1 MTDRLTVSIFG
12 STGSIGVNTVDVLLQ
27 AGGEK
32 SFRVRVLSGGDNVKL
47 LAEQAIQLKAE
58 VVVTVF
64 PHKLEELESYLYG
77 SGIQVL
83 AGKKALVDSASI
95 CAEWTMSAIVGA
107 AGIKV
112 GLKSLEHGGILA
124 LANKETMVCAGDL
137 ANQLAKKYGSK
148 IIPVDSEHS
157 AIFQCLRGEN
167 MKEVE
172 SVTLTASGGP
182 FKSLPIE
189 KLKSVSPEQAA
200 NHPNWSMGKKIS
212 IDSASMFNKGLEVV
226 EAHYLFS
233 LSGHMIKV
241 LIHPE
246 SIIHALVN
254 FVDGSTIA
262 HMSAPDMRS
271 AIAFALNFPN
281 RSYLDVKRMNLLDLS
296 ALTFEKVNFDRW
308 PSLRLAYRVI
318 DFGGSAGVVYN
329 ASKEEA
335 LEAFI
340 NKEIGFLDMY
350 KCVEEVIMYLAREE
364 HFKHEILT
372 LNQIFEHDKLART
385 LSRKYLKNKCI

>member
-64 PHKLEELESYLYG
+64 SHKLEELESYLYG

-148 IIPVDSEHS
+148 IIPVDSDHS
-157 AIFQCLRGEN
+157 AIFQC
-167 MKEVE
+167 
-172 SVTLTASGGP
+172 
-182 FKSLPIE
+182 
-189 KLKSVSPEQAA
+189 
-200 NHPNWSMGKKIS
+200 
-212 IDSASMFNKGLEVV
+212 
-226 EAHYLFS
+226 
-233 LSGHMIKV
+233 
-241 LIHPE
+241 
-246 SIIHALVN
+246 
-254 FVDGSTIA
+254 
-262 HMSAPDMRS
+262 
-271 AIAFALNFPN
+271 
-281 RSYLDVKRMNLLDLS
+281 
-296 ALTFEKVNFDRW
+296 
-308 PSLRLAYRVI
+308 
-318 DFGGSAGVVYN
+318 
-329 ASKEEA
+329 
-335 LEAFI
+335 
-340 NKEIGFLDMY
+340 
-350 KCVEEVIMYLAREE
+350 
-364 HFKHEILT
+364 
-372 LNQIFEHDKLART
+372 
-385 LSRKYLKNKCI
+385 